1 LVLLITLPL
10 NYPFWA
16 SQRAGRVVEYLP
28 GKCEVLSSK
37 PQYHKRK
44 KKKNHDVLCWERK
57 NPSGL
62 GIRVNSNVDS
72 PRLGTQAGHWWITI
86 IIS

>member
-44 KKKNHDVLCWERK
+44 KKKTMMFC
-57 NPSGL
+57 
-62 GIRVNSNVDS
+62 
-72 PRLGTQAGHWWITI
+72 AGKGKILLA
-86 IIS
+86 